1 MWSPACILAIM
12 ALMIA
17 AMPEENTSAPAAPS
31 AAASISSAA
40 SVLGLVI
47 LEYT

>member
-1 MWSPACILAIM
+1 MVTGLHIGNNGI
-12 ALMIA
+12 
-17 AMPEENTSAPAAPS
+17 ENTSAPSAPS

>member
-1 MWSPACILAIM
+1 MVTGLHIGNNGID
-12 ALMIA
+12 
-17 AMPEENTSAPAAPS
+17 EENTSAPSAPS

>member
-1 MWSPACILAIM
+1 MVTGLHIGNNGIDA
-12 ALMIA
+12 
-17 AMPEENTSAPAAPS
+17 EENTSAPSAPS